1 MEKKTS
7 KTLYFPL
14 KYFSKTIIKPKN
26 YPLRLI
32 TVYTCNYFIKAY
44 YLKFT
49 RLSKLCL
56 SKEITSS

>member
-32 TVYTCNYFIKAY
+32 TVYTCNYYIK
-44 YLKFT
+44 
-49 RLSKLCL
+49 KLL
-56 SKEITSS
+56 FEIVKSGLIVSL